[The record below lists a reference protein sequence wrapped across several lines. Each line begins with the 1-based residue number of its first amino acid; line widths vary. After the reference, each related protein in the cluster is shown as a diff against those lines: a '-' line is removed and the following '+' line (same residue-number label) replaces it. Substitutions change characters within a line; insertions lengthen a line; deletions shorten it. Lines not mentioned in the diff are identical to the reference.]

1 MRRTRTE
8 RLAFPT
14 FVILPPPLDE
24 DDRDKDDPDE
34 DYHDNDKIGYAAR
47 MLIMTRVIMM
57 TVLVMIMMMGMMVI
71 IVLMIILLVMTLP
84 AMIVHKRWSFTA
96 TSAKLPSR
104 FFQT

>member
-34 DYHDNDKIGYAAR
+34 DFHDNDKIGYEGQDVDYDQGHYDDSPGDAYDDGHDGHYCDYDYFA
-47 MLIMTRVIMM
+47 
-57 TVLVMIMMMGMMVI
+57 GDDF
-71 IVLMIILLVMTLP
+71 
-84 AMIVHKRWSFTA
+84 ASHDCA
-96 TSAKLPSR
+96 
-104 FFQT
+104 

>member
-1 MRRTRTE
+1 MIMTKLVTR
-8 RLAFPT
+8 
-14 FVILPPPLDE
+14 
-24 DDRDKDDPDE
+24 
-34 DYHDNDKIGYAAR
+34 AR

-57 TVLVMIMMMGMMVI
+57 TVLVMIMMMVI
-71 IVLMIILLVMTLP
+71 IVIMIILLVMTLP